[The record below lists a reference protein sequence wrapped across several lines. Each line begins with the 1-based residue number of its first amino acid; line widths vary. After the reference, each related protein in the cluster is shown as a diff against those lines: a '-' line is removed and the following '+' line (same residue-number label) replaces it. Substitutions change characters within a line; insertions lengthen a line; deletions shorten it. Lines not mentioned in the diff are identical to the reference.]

1 MFRALVVLAA
11 LSFAVVSS
19 HENPDCDIEPEHRVD
34 AWDGEFDLHGCE
46 ERGYCWSESPSHN
59 PGPSCFHHAE
69 VEGHA
74 SEGECDAARQ
84 QERRDCLPGG
94 GDAHDCGASRAC
106 SSPRPRA
113 PPPLARDRPPPRA
126 RPPTHTLQS
135 TRAAAGRPARTTRI
149 RIVIT
154 RLVRASRPSCEAQQ
168 KRNKARGVVGGSK
181 LHGEGGGG

>member
-19 HENPDCDIEPEHRVD
+19 HENPDCDVEPEHRVD

-46 ERGYCWSESPSHN
+46 ERGFCWNESPSHN

-113 PPPLARDRPPPRA
+113 PPPLARHRPPPRA
-126 RPPTHTLQS
+126 RPPHTHFAVNKGCCWT
-135 TRAAAGRPARTTRI
+135 
-149 RIVIT
+149 
-154 RLVRASRPSCEAQQ
+154 PSANNEDPYCYYT
-168 KRNKARGVVGGSK
+168 VGS
-181 LHGEGGGG
+181 GEQAEL